1 MNFWGLARRSV
12 TRKPVKSILLLLV
25 VFVISTLLLTGMA
38 SQNVSI
44 HMQDKTRQAVGA
56 GLLLEGNEAYRSKKL
71 DKAAKELGDQEG
83 TVDGYTQKKEI
94 INGTESW
101 MIRTDN
107 SFETLKL
114 DDITK
119 IANTNGI
126 EDYNV
131 TTQVTAVN
139 PVNFTRIEDQ
149 DVDQSSDLKGVSLIG
164 SRQMKMDFHVLS
176 GNLSMK
182 EGRFVQPE
190 DTDVCVVSEELAQK
204 NKIQLGDKLKFN
216 DYHDTENS
224 AVYEAKVIGIY
235 QVKQKMTPI
244 MRGDT
249 FRSENI
255 IFTDL
260 NFPHKPQGESSP
272 LFQQAYFKVGNVAEY
287 ETVKENVKQTDINWE
302 QYDLIDN
309 NGNLETMSSNFQNL
323 EKISRIMMLVVS
335 SASFMVLVLVFLF
348 WLKNR
353 VQEVGVF
360 LSLGI
365 PKLRIIGQIWTEAL
379 MITVLAV
386 ALSFAVAPMVSKATA
401 DYLVGQQVQKAEE
414 EKKINEGK
422 VATDYQEPE
431 QEIQEIEVS
440 ITPNMYLLD
449 GASVLVLITVSVFA
463 AGIIILRRNP
473 KEILS
478 EMS

>member
-1 MNFWGLARRSV
+1 MNFLGLARRSV

-25 VFVISTLLLTGMA
+25 VFVISTLLLTGMV
-38 SQNVSI
+38 SQNASI
-44 HMQDKTRQAVGA
+44 HVQDKTRQAIGA
-56 GLLLEGNEAYRSKKL
+56 GLLLEGNEEYRSKKL
-71 DKAAKELGDQEG
+71 DKAAKELGDREG

-101 MIRTDN
+101 MISTDN

-126 EDYNV
+126 EDYNI

-139 PVNFTRIEDQ
+139 PVNFKRIEDQ
-149 DVDQSSDLKGVSLIG
+149 DVDQSSDIKGVSLIG
-164 SRQMKMDFHVLS
+164 SRKMEMDFNVLS
-176 GNLSMK
+176 GNLSIK
-182 EGRFVQPE
+182 KGRFVQPD

-204 NKIQLGDKLKFN
+204 NRIQLGDKLKFN
-216 DYHDTENS
+216 DYHDTEKS
-224 AVYEAKVIGIY
+224 AIYEAEVIGIY
-235 QVKQKMTPI
+235 QVKQKMTSI
-244 MRGDT
+244 MHGDT

-260 NFPHKPQGESSP
+260 NFPYKPEGESSP
-272 LFQQAYFKVGNVAEY
+272 LFQQAYFKVGNVEEY
-287 ETVKENVKQTDINWE
+287 ETIKENVKQTDINWE

-309 NGNLETMSSNFQNL
+309 NGNLETMSSNFQDL
-323 EKISRIMMLVVS
+323 EKISQIMMLVVS
-335 SASFMVLVLVFLF
+335 IASFMILVFVFLF

-353 VQEVGVF
+353 VQEVGIF

-365 PKLRIIGQIWTEAL
+365 PKLRIIRQIWTEAL

-386 ALSFAVAPMVSKATA
+386 VLSFAVTPTVSKATT
-401 DYLVGQQVQKAEE
+401 DYLVGQQVQKVEE
-414 EKKINEGK
+414 EKKTNEGK

-431 QEIQEIEVS
+431 QDIQEIEVS

-449 GASVLVLITVSVFA
+449 VACVLVLITASIFVACIV
-463 AGIIILRRNP
+463 ILRRNP